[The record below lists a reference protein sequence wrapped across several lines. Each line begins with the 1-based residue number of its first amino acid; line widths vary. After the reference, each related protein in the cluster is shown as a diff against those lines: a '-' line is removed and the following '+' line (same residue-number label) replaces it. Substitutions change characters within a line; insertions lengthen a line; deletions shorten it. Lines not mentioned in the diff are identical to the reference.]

1 MKNILKPFTSIG
13 EFRLNSLISDYFD
26 IFNLIEDEYDNI
38 TNWTTY
44 YVEGQDIILFVENKF
59 IVSIKCK
66 ELCIYN
72 NINLIKSSI
81 DIFKTMNLNV
91 QFDEEVYIDDF
102 EIRKVY
108 NVDSLGLQCW
118 TNVNNIIVSI
128 II

>member
-13 EFRLNSLISDYFD
+13 EFRLNSLISDYSN

-72 NINLIKSSI
+72 NINLIKSST
-81 DIFKTMNLNV
+81 DIFKAMNLNV

-102 EIRKVY
+102 EIQKAY
-108 NVDSLGLQCW
+108 NVDSLGLKCW

>member
-1 MKNILKPFTSIG
+1 MKNILNPFISIG
-13 EFRLNSLISDYFD
+13 EFRLNSLISDYNN

-44 YVEGQDIILFVENKF
+44 YVKGQDIILFVENNY

-66 ELCIYN
+66 VLCIYN
-72 NINLIKSSI
+72 NINLINSSI
-81 DIFKTMNLNV
+81 DIFKNLNLDV
-91 QFDEEVYIDDF
+91 QFDEELFVDDF
-102 EIRKVY
+102 EKQKVY

-118 TNVNNIIVSI
+118 TNIDNIIVSI

>member
-13 EFRLNSLISDYFD
+13 EFRLNSLISDYSN

-72 NINLIKSSI
+72 NINLIKSST

-102 EIRKVY
+102 EIQKVY
-108 NVDSLGLQCW
+108 NVDSLGLKCW

>member
-13 EFRLNSLISDYFD
+13 EFRLNSLISDYSN

-72 NINLIKSSI
+72 NINLIKSST

-102 EIRKVY
+102 EIQKVY

>member
-102 EIRKVY
+102 EIQKVY

>member
-1 MKNILKPFTSIG
+1 MKNILNPFISIG
-13 EFRLNSLISDYFD
+13 EFRLNSLISDYSN

-44 YVEGQDIILFVENKF
+44 YVEGQDLILFVENNY

-66 ELCIYN
+66 VLCIYN
-72 NINLIKSSI
+72 NINLINSSI
-81 DIFKTMNLNV
+81 DIFKNLNLDV
-91 QFDEEVYIDDF
+91 QFDEELFVDDF
-102 EIRKVY
+102 EKQKVY

-118 TNVNNIIVSI
+118 TNIDNIIVSI

>member
-1 MKNILKPFTSIG
+1 MKNILNPFIGIG
-13 EFRLNSLISDYFD
+13 EFSLNSPISDYCD

-44 YVEGQDIILFVENKF
+44 YIEGQDIILFVENND

-66 ELCIYN
+66 ESCIYN
-72 NINLIKSSI
+72 TINLINSSI
-81 DIFKTMNLNV
+81 DIFKNLNLDF
-91 QFDEEVYIDDF
+91 QFDEELFINDF
-102 EIRKVY
+102 EKQKVY

-118 TNVNNIIVSI
+118 TNLDNIIVSI